1 MSHTSKYKVKITD
14 VNLFCQKAEEL
25 GYEVEKVKMK
35 FRLYG
40 SNEVD
45 GVASIKVK
53 GWEIPL
59 VISEKGEIFYDHFGS
74 AHGSMENFHSLLQD
88 YNQDLTINSL
98 PMDIV
103 QNYYIEEIKEGRKI
117 VVEY

>member
-1 MSHTSKYKVKITD
+1 MSHTTKYKEMITD
-14 VNLFCQKAEEL
+14 VDLFCQKAEEL
-25 GYEVEKVKMK
+25 GHEVVRTKMK

-45 GVASIKVK
+45 GVASVKVK
-53 GWEIPL
+53 GWSIPL

-74 AHGSMENFHSLLQD
+74 ATGSMENFHSLLQD
-88 YNQDLTINSL
+88 YNQDLTINNL

-103 QNYYIEEIKEGRKI
+103 QNYYMEEIEEGRKI
-117 VVEY
+117 VIEY

>member
-1 MSHTSKYKVKITD
+1 MSHTTKYNVKITD

-25 GYEVEKVKMK
+25 GYEVEREKMK

-40 SNEVD
+40 SNEID
-45 GVASIKVK
+45 GVASVKVE
-53 GWEIPL
+53 GWAIPL

-74 AHGSMENFHSLLQD
+74 ASGSMENFHSLLQD

-103 QNYYIEEIKEGRKI
+103 QNYYVVEVEEGRKI
-117 VVEY
+117 VIEY